1 MSQFTRFEKY
11 FVEGRQNHICVQL
24 IPRRIMTSSG
34 GHKTEEDPVFALI
47 FLLSL
52 ELGEQ
57 NEEHVWSAMQ

>member
-1 MSQFTRFEKY
+1 
-11 FVEGRQNHICVQL
+11 
-24 IPRRIMTSSG
+24 MTSSG